1 MQTRVVPYTTRLR
14 IQLRKFARL
23 LFGREAAAEP
33 HSLRNVDAR
42 EARVRENNTCRS
54 RTSHD
59 RRQLAQATKVAH
71 QTNRLPSVSN
81 RRSEEGYTLP

>member
-1 MQTRVVPYTTRLR
+1 MQTRAVPYTTRLR

-42 EARVRENNTCRS
+42 EARVRGNNICRS

-71 QTNRLPSVSN
+71 KINRLPSVSN
-81 RRSEEGYTLP
+81 RRSEKGYTLS